1 MDVKLTADAS
11 VCAYWKYPIL
21 GASFS
26 SRVAEPMSAFPHLF
40 SPITIRQLEVKNR
53 IVFIGHM
60 TYLNEGIP
68 GDRLVAYHG
77 ARALGGTGLIITEV
91 AGVHASAYYS
101 PNMIDASDPA
111 CVPGYRRVA
120 DVVHAE
126 GARIFSQLFHP
137 GREIK
142 MSSDGTT
149 PTAYSASATANERF
163 HLTPRPIPK
172 RVLRDI
178 VHGYGVSASHIQ
190 QAGID
195 GVEILASQGYL
206 PAQFLNP
213 NVNKRDDRY
222 GGSFENRLRFLKEIV
237 ASIREQTDDFIV
249 GIRISAH
256 EMEPRGLQPDDMAD
270 ICHALDQHG
279 GLDYFNV
286 VAGTSATLG
295 GSIHIVPPMMVE
307 HGYVAPFAAK
317 IRDQVGKPV
326 IVTGRINQPQIAER
340 VLSEG
345 QADLCGMTRAL
356 ICDPEMP
363 NKAHQERLED
373 IRACIGCNQACI
385 GHSHTGHRIS
395 CIQHPETGREVEYG
409 ARGRADKRR
418 KILVAGGGPAG
429 MKAAAVAAERGHA
442 VTLYETAP
450 RVGGQALLAQLLPG
464 RAEFGGIVTNLN
476 REMELSGVKV
486 ITSTKVTAELVQT
499 EKPDAVIVA
508 TGATPRIPEIPGAA
522 EAHVVS
528 AWQVLRNE
536 VNVGQS
542 VVIADWRCD
551 WIGLGLAEKLAC
563 EGCRVRLGVNG
574 YMAGQS
580 LQQYVRD
587 HWLGTIHKL
596 GVEVIAMVRLYGAD
610 ADSVYFQHT
619 ANDEPVVC
627 EDVETLVLSL
637 GHDAVDELDEELC
650 ELDCELL
657 MIGDCL
663 GPRSAEE
670 AVLEGMKAGL
680 AV

>member
-1 MDVKLTADAS
+1 MWTQH
-11 VCAYWKYPIL
+11 KYPIL
-21 GASFS
+21 GATFASHNP
-26 SRVAEPMSAFPHLF
+26 RLMSAFPHLF
-40 SPITIRQLEVKNR
+40 SPITIRNLEIKNR
-53 IVFIGHM
+53 IVFTGHM

-77 ARALGGTGLIITEV
+77 ARAAGGTGLIVTEV
-91 AGVHASAYYS
+91 AGVHSSAYYS

-111 CVPGYRRVA
+111 CIPGYRRVA
-120 DVVHAE
+120 ESVHRE
-126 GARIFSQLFHP
+126 GTRIFAQLFHP

-149 PTAYSASATANERF
+149 PTAYSASASANERF
-163 HLTPRPIPK
+163 HLTPRAIPK
-172 RVLRDI
+172 RLIREI
-178 VHGYGVSASHIQ
+178 VEGYGVSANHIQ
-190 QAGID
+190 QAGVD
-195 GVEILASQGYL
+195 GVEIVASQGYL

-213 NVNKRDDRY
+213 GVNRRDDRY
-222 GGSFENRLRFLKEIV
+222 GGSFTNRLRFLKEIV
-237 ASIREQTDDFIV
+237 DAIRIQTDDFIV
-249 GIRISAH
+249 GIRLSAH
-256 EMEPRGLQPDDMAD
+256 EMAPQGLETEDMAAV
-270 ICHALDQHG
+270 CEALDGHG

-307 HGYVAPFAAK
+307 HGYVAPLAAQ
-317 IRDQVGKPV
+317 IRARVGKPV

-340 VLSEG
+340 ILSEG

-356 ICDPEMP
+356 ICDPQMP
-363 NKAHQERLED
+363 NKAREERLED

-395 CIQHPETGREVEYG
+395 CIQHPETGREIEYG
-409 ARGRADKRR
+409 KRDRVANAR

-429 MKAAAVAAERGHA
+429 MKAAAVAAERGHS
-442 VTLYETAP
+442 VTLYEAGA

-464 RAEFGGIVTNLN
+464 RAEFGGIVTNLA
-476 REMELSGVKV
+476 REMELAGVEV
-486 ITSTKVTAELVQT
+486 VVNTQVTPALV
-499 EKPDAVIVA
+499 EGKKPDAVIIA
-508 TGATPRIPEIPGAA
+508 TGAIPRVPEIPGAE

-536 VNVGQS
+536 VNVGHS

-551 WIGLGLAEKLAC
+551 WVGLGLAEQLAR

-574 YMAGQS
+574 YMPGQS

-596 GVEVIAMVRLYGAD
+596 GVEVIPMVRLFGAD

-619 ANDEPVVC
+619 TNDEPVIC
-627 EDVETLVLSL
+627 EEVETLVLSL
-637 GHDAVDELDEELC
+637 GHDAVNDLDEALC
-650 ELDCELL
+650 DLDCELL
-657 MIGDCL
+657 MVGDCI

-670 AVLEGMKAGL
+670 AVLEGLKAGL
-680 AV
+680 SV

>member
-1 MDVKLTADAS
+1 M
-11 VCAYWKYPIL
+11 
-21 GASFS
+21 
-26 SRVAEPMSAFPHLF
+26 
-40 SPITIRQLEVKNR
+40 IRQLEIKNR
-53 IVFIGHM
+53 IVFTGHM

-77 ARALGGTGLIITEV
+77 ARAAGGTGLIITEV
-91 AGVHASAYYS
+91 AGVHTSAYYS
-101 PNMIDASDPA
+101 PNMIDASDPK
-111 CVPGYRRVA
+111 CIPGYRRVA
-120 DVVHAE
+120 EAVHAE
-126 GARIFSQLFHP
+126 GTGIFAQLFHP

-142 MSSDGTT
+142 LSSDGTT
-149 PTAYSASATANERF
+149 PTAYSASASANERF
-163 HLTPRPIPK
+163 HLTPRPISK
-172 RVLRDI
+172 RVIRDI
-178 VHGYGVSASHIQ
+178 VAGYGLSASHIQ

-213 NVNKRDDRY
+213 NVNKRTDRY
-222 GGSFENRLRFLKEIV
+222 GGSLRNRLRFLQEIV
-237 ASIREQTDDFIV
+237 TSIRAQTEDFIV
-249 GIRISAH
+249 GIRVSGH
-256 EMEPRGLQPDDMAD
+256 EMEPQGLHPDAMAD
-270 ICHALDQHG
+270 ICQGLDKHG

-317 IRDQVGKPV
+317 IREQVGKPV
-326 IVTGRINQPQIAER
+326 IVTGRINQPQIAENI
-340 VLSEG
+340 LAEG

-356 ICDPEMP
+356 ICDPDMP
-363 NKAHQERLED
+363 NKAHTERLDD

-385 GHSHTGHRIS
+385 GHSHGGHRIS

-409 ARGRADKRR
+409 VRGRSEKSRN
-418 KILVAGGGPAG
+418 ILVAGGGPAG

-442 VTLYETAP
+442 VTLYEAAA

-476 REMELSGVKV
+476 REMELAGVTV
-486 ITSTKVTAELVQT
+486 VTNTSVTAELVNS

-508 TGATPRIPEIPGAA
+508 TGATPRIPEVSGAD
-522 EAHVVS
+522 EAHVVT

-551 WIGLGLAEKLAC
+551 WIGLGLAEKLAR
-563 EGCRVRLGVNG
+563 EGCHVRLGVNG
-574 YMAGQS
+574 YMAGQT

-596 GVEVIAMVRLYGAD
+596 GVEVIPMVRLFGAD
-610 ADSVYFQHT
+610 ADTVYFQHT

-627 EDVETLVLSL
+627 EQVETLVLSL
-637 GHDAVDELDEELC
+637 GHDAVDDLDETLC
-650 ELDCELL
+650 DLDCEVL
-657 MIGDCL
+657 MIGDCI